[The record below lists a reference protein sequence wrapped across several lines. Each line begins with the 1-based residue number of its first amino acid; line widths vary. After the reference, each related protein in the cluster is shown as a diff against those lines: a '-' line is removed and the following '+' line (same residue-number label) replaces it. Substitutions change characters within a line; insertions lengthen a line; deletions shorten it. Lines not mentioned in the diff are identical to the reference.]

1 MSHLNDGLDYGSII
15 GIDCDIT
22 HERLI
27 DFEFINLEL
36 LEIAQRGIPAPKSSL
51 DMRTPRECRECKLSM
66 ISMAE

>member
-1 MSHLNDGLDYGSII
+1 MSHLYDGLDYGSII

-36 LEIAQRGIPAPKSSL
+36 LEIAQRGIRGPKSINGHAYPARVQVVHDL
-51 DMRTPRECRECKLSM
+51 DGGMKR
-66 ISMAE
+66 